1 MDFDNFQKASI
12 NALVRLADT
21 REKSTGVH
29 IERTS
34 SLCKLLTKLICE
46 KEIYK
51 DKVDQ
56 DYIDNL
62 CLVSPLHDIG
72 KIGIPDA
79 ILLKPG
85 KLTEEEFEIMKTHV
99 DIGLTV
105 LVNLREMIPKNGI
118 LKLAIEVIK
127 YHHEK
132 WDGSGYP
139 YGLKE
144 TEIPLP
150 GRIMAIV
157 DVYEALRS
165 KRVYKEPYSHEKS
178 CNIIIEER
186 GKHFDPELVDIFIE
200 KHEDFAATYDKK
212 EHYDSYIA

>member
-118 LKLAIEVIK
+118 LIFAKGVKNLAW
-127 YHHEK
+127 Y
-132 WDGSGYP
+132 STSAA
-139 YGLKE
+139 KE
-144 TEIPLP
+144 YTDVFPAWVA
-150 GRIMAIV
+150 RI
-157 DVYEALRS
+157 
-165 KRVYKEPYSHEKS
+165 
-178 CNIIIEER
+178 
-186 GKHFDPELVDIFIE
+186 
-200 KHEDFAATYDKK
+200 AA
-212 EHYDSYIA
+212 DSYSVSSSWFWM